1 MGHLREWHI
10 DERNGGS
17 RQRRQPPPV
26 SGPELPTLPARKD
39 ALRADRETLRQD
51 RPYARMSDVKEWQK
65 ETLIGIAG
73 GLFVGLIVLLISM
86 PDGIPLPGK

>member
-1 MGHLREWHI
+1 
-10 DERNGGS
+10 
-17 RQRRQPPPV
+17 
-26 SGPELPTLPARKD
+26 
-39 ALRADRETLRQD
+39 
-51 RPYARMSDVKEWQK
+51 VKEWQK